1 MKVDSVYMD
10 IDYVDNRIKR
20 SVVKTVTD
28 EKTNKQYSQ
37 VEIYYETYDKQGK
50 VKEDKPNAVDEKV

>member
-28 EKTNKQYSQ
+28 ERTNKQYSQ
-37 VEIYYETYDKQGK
+37 IEIYYQTYDKQGK
-50 VKEDKPNAVDEKV
+50 VKADKPNAVDEKV

>member
-1 MKVDSVYMD
+1 MKVESVYTD

-20 SVVKTVTD
+20 MVVKTIVD
-28 EKTNKQYSQ
+28 EKTNKEYSD

-50 VKEDKPNAVDEKV
+50 VKTDKPNAVDVKV